1 MTESRREFLGKISG
15 GLGLAG
21 AGTIGLAGC
30 SFLQG
35 DDEPAPIDV
44 DEAELMAILDIDTP
58 HIADPFPGG
67 IADSHVET
75 HRSRAE
81 TLLDE
86 VPSSLGEIQNEAV
99 RNYIS
104 EEQTRAREYLGS
116 TTDDPSNY
124 AMLSTL
130 TTARRHAAAA
140 EGAYAAARA
149 ERVREDVYEEIDSVQ
164 SQLSTLQAGL
174 ERIGEMPREAVLV
187 YAAVETRLDS
197 RRLDGATNQSPQA
210 SEVEAVGEAGGK
222 LEVRRADLD
231 FVRYVVENRTGGQNF
246 NDTFEQLAREGVA
259 DLDPRPGDLPAEYDS
274 VDGLGK
280 QLFDAPVSDTP
291 RAYIAQTLVRWSGT
305 RDEIQDEIDNG
316 RLASAVLK
324 LYSYEHTRRAID
336 SMQQRIADGAYD
348 RPEDGELTRQTK
360 EMAVAEIES
369 VLAKAEHPEL
379 VQQRV
384 DAVLGQIAAGD
395 LDLDQTIPSHRG
407 REGGPVSAQDVIVAT
422 AKYAV
427 ALEHARTL
435 PETTAWFVELLP

>member
-1 MTESRREFLGKISG
+1 MVPRTRRQFLT
-15 GLGLAG
+15 LAG
-21 AGTIGLAGC
+21 AGTVVLAGC

-35 DDEPAPIDV
+35 DGDPAPIDV
-44 DEAELMAILDIDTP
+44 DEAELMAIVDIDTP

-81 TLLDE
+81 TLLEE
-86 VPSSLGEIQNEAV
+86 VPSYLGEIQTEAV
-99 RNYIS
+99 RSDIS
-104 EEQTRAREYLGS
+104 EERTRAREYLES
-116 TTDDPSNY
+116 TTTDPSNY

-130 TTARRHAAAA
+130 TNARRHAAAA
-140 EGAYAAARA
+140 EGAYAAARG

-164 SQLSTLQAGL
+164 SQLSTLQADL
-174 ERIGEMPREAVLV
+174 ERVGDTPRAAVLV

-197 RRLDGATNQSPQA
+197 RRVDGATDQSPQA
-210 SEVEAVGEAGGK
+210 SEVEAVGEAAGK

-246 NDTFEQLAREGVA
+246 DDTFEQLARERVA

-280 QLFDAPVSDTP
+280 QLFDTPVSDTP
-291 RAYIAQTLVRWSGT
+291 RAYIAQTLVHWSVT
-305 RDEIQDEIDNG
+305 RDEIQDEIDSG
-316 RLASAVLK
+316 RLASAVLN
-324 LYSYEHTRRAID
+324 LYSYEHTRRTID
-336 SMQQRIADGAYD
+336 SLQQRIADGAYD

-360 EMAVAEIES
+360 EMAIAEVES
-369 VLAKAEHPEL
+369 ALAEAEHPEL
-379 VQQRV
+379 AQQRA

-395 LDLDQTIPSHRG
+395 LDLDQKTTSHRG
-407 REGGPVSAQDVIVAT
+407 REHGPVSVRDVLVAT